1 MLIGQFGSHTSTW
14 GTLDETFHDEERLID
29 ILDGT
34 SILANGRSDG
44 VETDRTTLELID
56 NGEQDLVVNL
66 IKTILVDIKGFER
79 HMGYLQVDASVTLHL
94 RKVAH
99 TTQQRIGNTGRST

>member
-66 IKTILVDIKGFER
+66 IKTILVDIEGFER
-79 HMGYLQVDASVTLHL
+79 HMSNLQVDASVTLHL
-94 RKVAH
+94 CKVAH
-99 TTQQRIGNTGRST
+99 TTQECIGNTGRST